1 MNIIS
6 GKTIFASLIFLL
18 IMSFVVNN
26 FLNDGDFLR
35 DKDKYKKSSENPDKI
50 IGVEIRQQNKQ

>member
-6 GKTIFASLIFLL
+6 GKTIFASLIFVL

-26 FLNDGDFLR
+26 FLDNNEFFKDR
-35 DKDKYKKSSENPDKI
+35 DKYKK
-50 IGVEIRQQNKQ
+50 G